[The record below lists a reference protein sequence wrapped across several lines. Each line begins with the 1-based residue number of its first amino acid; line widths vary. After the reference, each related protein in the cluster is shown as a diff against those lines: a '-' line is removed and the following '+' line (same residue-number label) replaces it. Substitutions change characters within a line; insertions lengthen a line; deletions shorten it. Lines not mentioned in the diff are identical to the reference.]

1 MKWLS
6 RLFSSRRDEEDF
18 ERELQFHVEKRM
30 QELTDA
36 GLTQEEARRRAS
48 IELGGKE
55 QIAQQLR
62 EVHTVA
68 LFDTVRAN
76 LRSGVRLIR
85 KAPGFA
91 ITVIVTLALG
101 IGANSAVFSAINA
114 VLLQPLPYPN
124 GDRLMLLEQKMTH
137 MHHPVTFV
145 SPARLEDW
153 NRMNSTFDAIT
164 GYYTEPGSE
173 TSGALPEKVTRAFV
187 APRFLQVFGVS
198 PALGRDFTAEEWRYG
213 GPPAVVLTDQYWR
226 THFHG
231 DPSVVGRPVHFGKSA
246 YTVVGVMPSSFL
258 FPVRDVDMFF
268 TSPPDFPYA
277 QSREATWYT
286 AIGRLKSGITVDE
299 ARADLAT
306 VQAQLG
312 RQFPKPDANISVV
325 LTPWKENTVGTVRR
339 SLWMIFGSVTL
350 LLLIACTNIVALLL
364 ARVSDRQHEISVRFS
379 LGATRGRLIAQLLS
393 ETLLLAL
400 IGSIV
405 GLAIAAGSARLFHTL
420 AASLP
425 RVDEITL
432 NWHIVAYSLVC
443 TIFATL
449 LCGTL
454 PALRATRNLS
464 SSLAMDHRT
473 SVSVRQ
479 PLQWALVAVQV
490 ALAVTLLF
498 GAGLLVRSFEALARV
513 NAGFDPSRV
522 LTLHIS
528 GSYGETTDMKGLRQR
543 IDRDLDAIRA
553 VPGVESAA
561 NAAVLPGVPDN
572 NKAQIALLE
581 GEQDPTRPPMA
592 NNRFVSD
599 GYFATMRIPVLEG
612 TPCEPGKDKPDVVV
626 NRSFAERYFE
636 NTSPIGH
643 HIRFGSDNTFA
654 LTGEVRGL
662 VADTREQGL
671 SAAPEPAVYWCMS
684 AAEPD
689 PEFLVRTRTEPMQ
702 MAQSIRR
709 ALAQVEPTRAVFGLS
724 PLQDHLSD
732 AYSENRLRT
741 ILLTLF
747 SLTAI
752 SLACV
757 GLYGTLSYSVNL
769 RRREIGLRLA
779 LGAVRGQIA
788 RRYLLRALRVTASG
802 CVAGLVLAM
811 IAGRFLSSMLFG
823 VSPVDGVTLVGV
835 IVLVMGVGAFAAL
848 EPALRASHTDPMD
861 VLREQ

>member
-1 MKWLS
+1 MGWLK
-6 RLFSSRRDEEDF
+6 REHSSKEDDF
-18 ERELQFHVEKRM
+18 HRELQFHVESRAK
-30 QELTDA
+30 ELIDRGVPA
-36 GLTQEEARRRAS
+36 SEARRRAI
-48 IELGGKE
+48 IELGGEE

-62 EVHTVA
+62 EVHTIAVI
-68 LFDTVRAN
+68 DTLRAN
-76 LRSGVRLIR
+76 LRSGLRFMR
-85 KAPGFA
+85 RSPGFA
-91 ITVIVTLALG
+91 AAVILTLALG

-124 GDRLMLLEQKMTH
+124 SDRLMLLEQKMTR

-153 NRMNSTFDAIT
+153 NRMNSTFEAIT
-164 GYYTEPGSE
+164 GFYTEPGSE
-173 TSGALPEKVTRAFV
+173 TSGTLPEKVTRAFV

-198 PALGRDFTAEEWRYG
+198 PSLGRDFTAEEWKYG
-213 GPPAVVLTDQYWR
+213 GPLAVLLTDKYWR
-226 THFHG
+226 THFHA
-231 DPSVVGRPVHFGKSA
+231 DRSIVGRTVHFGKTA
-246 YTVVGVMPSSFL
+246 YTVVGVMPPSFL

-277 QSREATWYT
+277 QSRDATWYT
-286 AIGRLKSGITVDE
+286 AIGRLKPGVTVDQ
-299 ARADLAT
+299 ARADIAT
-306 VQAQLG
+306 VQSQLG
-312 RQFPKPDANISVV
+312 RQFPKPDADITVM
-325 LTPWKENTVGTVRR
+325 LTPWKESTVGSVRR

-350 LLLIACTNIVALLL
+350 LLLIACTNIVALLM

-379 LGATRGRLIAQLLS
+379 LGATRQRLIAQLLS
-393 ETLLLAL
+393 ETFVLAL
-400 IGSIV
+400 LGSV
-405 GLAIAAGSARLFHTL
+405 LGLGIAACAARLFHFL

-432 NWHIVAYSLVC
+432 NWRIVLYSLVC
-443 TIFATL
+443 TLFATL

-454 PALRATRNLS
+454 PALRATRDLS
-464 SSLAMDHRT
+464 SSLAMDRRT
-473 SVSVRQ
+473 SVSIRQ
-479 PLQWALVAVQV
+479 PLQWILVAVQV

-498 GAGLLVRSFEALARV
+498 GAGLLVRSFDALARV
-513 NAGFDPSRV
+513 NAGFDPSHI

-528 GSYGETTDMKGLRQR
+528 GSYGETVDIKALGQR

-561 NAAVLPGVPDN
+561 TAAALPGVPDN
-572 NKAQIALLE
+572 RKAQIALLE
-581 GEQDPTRPPMA
+581 GEQDPARPPMA

-599 GYFATMRIPVLEG
+599 GYFATMRIPVLAG
-612 TPCEPGKDKPDVVV
+612 TPCEPGNEKHDVLV

-636 NTSPIGH
+636 NTSAIGH
-643 HIRFGSDNTFA
+643 HIRFGVDSTFS

-671 SAAPEPAVYWCMS
+671 SAAPEPAIYWCIS
-684 AAEPD
+684 APQPD

-724 PLQDHLSD
+724 PLQEHLSD

-741 ILLTLF
+741 ILLSLF

-779 LGAVRGQIA
+779 LGAVRSQIA
-788 RRYLLRALRVTASG
+788 MRYLLRALRVTASG
-802 CVAGLVLAM
+802 CAAGLVLA
-811 IAGRFLSSMLFG
+811 IVAGRFLASMLFG

-835 IVLVMGVGAFAAL
+835 VVLVMGVTVFAAL
-848 EPALRASHTDPMD
+848 EPALRASRTDPMN